1 MTGMRS
7 GNSGRRTQSDLD
19 AGTFRKINFATIHL
33 MRSFSQ
39 CVITLLLSVFLVS
52 CSSSEGEGTEV
63 AAETASSVS
72 ETTTV
77 FQDATEIIVERIN
90 DEDTIV
96 VGVIIDEENLMSPHD
111 RQAGVS
117 FVGEINKLNETGGLL
132 GKQVTVLRVNSE
144 SRLSVVDAAAKK
156 LIEAGAQLLVL
167 TCELDYAAPA
177 VRRAKEA
184 EVLVISPCATETE
197 WAAGSVDKLAF
208 SMTTRA
214 QKYGV
219 EMANILWDEGNRT
232 VGVLWDNSAPETIQE
247 CSSFKNRWRQLG
259 GRTTIDKAIN
269 MVTATDIIN
278 AGDRART
285 LDADSIVLCS
295 FNRVGTLALQRIRG
309 AGWLT
314 PVIAGLTMDSAA
326 FRPLDISGIGDFRL
340 LSFASTS
347 NDDPY
352 SEVRDAAVNFVSVDG
367 VPPASGRFILGADL
381 AKLWVYA
388 VNAAGTS
395 TSTAVAEEIKS
406 LETFDA
412 VSGPISFEGTQSVLK
427 RVLRVLQQVDGE
439 MVFQRTWEY

>member
-1 MTGMRS
+1 MRTLS
-7 GNSGRRTQSDLD
+7 RCLV
-19 AGTFRKINFATIHL
+19 A
-33 MRSFSQ
+33 
-39 CVITLLLSVFLVS
+39 LLLMAPLYACSAEQEVIEEVS
-52 CSSSEGEGTEV
+52 
-63 AAETASSVS
+63 AET
-72 ETTTV
+72 TTKDIENATV
-77 FQDATEIIVERIN
+77 FQDTNEISVERIKE
-90 DEDTIV
+90 EDTIV

-117 FVGEINKLNETGGLL
+117 FVGEINKLNESGGIL
-132 GKQVTVLRVNSE
+132 GKQVTVIRVNSE

-197 WAAGSVDKLAF
+197 WATGAVDKLAF
-208 SMTTRA
+208 SMTTQA

-219 EMANILWDEGNRT
+219 ELANILWDEGNRT
-232 VGVLWDNSAPETIQE
+232 VGVLWDNYAPETIQE
-247 CSSFKNRWRQLG
+247 CSAFKSRWRTLG

-285 LDADSIVLCS
+285 LDADSIVLCA

-326 FRPLDISGIGDFRL
+326 FRPLAISGIGDFRL

-347 NDDPY
+347 NDDPFP
-352 SEVRDAAVNFVSVDG
+352 EVRDAAVNFVSVDG
-367 VPPASGRFILGADL
+367 VPPASGRFVLGADL
-381 AKLWVYA
+381 AKLWIYA
-388 VNAAGTS
+388 VNSAGTANS
-395 TSTAVAEEIKS
+395 VAVAEEIKS
-406 LETFDA
+406 LDSFDA
-412 VSGPISFEGTQSVLK
+412 VSGLISFDGTQSVLR
-427 RVLRVLQQVDGE
+427 RVLRVLEQDNGE
-439 MVFQRTWEY
+439 MIFQKTWEY